1 MIHAMPQGVASV
13 LAREVLERVTLLLN
27 HVLAAEPEA
36 MARLRPYAGRSI
48 HFVWGGRPAW
58 LPAWVP
64 SPPEARWGVD
74 AAGLL
79 DLLPADAPFGDEG
92 GLRVVLDGRA
102 LLDWGLTPGG
112 AAAGVAPPMDVQ
124 GDAGFASALSWLA
137 QNVRWDIEDDLARV
151 VGDRPA
157 RVLAQAGTAL
167 ASGLR
172 RLTAGLRRAPAAA

>member
-13 LAREVLERVTLLLN
+13 LAQEVLERVTLLLN

-48 HFVWGGRPAW
+48 HFVWDGRPTW

-92 GLRVVLDGRA
+92 GLRVGLDGRA

-157 RVLAQAGTAL
+157 RLLAQAGGTL
-167 ASGLR
+167 AAGLR
-172 RLTAGLRRAPAAA
+172 RLAASLRRAPAAA